1 MLIHWRFIDA
11 NGLTLA
17 QATVTLPLGQILSV
31 DFKRQGGPLRAELR
45 AQVDIVSADVPSES
59 LRRSLEVFNND
70 TGATTVFMGGAA
82 P

>member
-1 MLIHWRFIDA
+1 MKRSPLPPSF
-11 NGLTLA
+11 LA
-17 QATVTLPLGQILSV
+17 VALAFPFV
-31 DFKRQGGPLRAELR
+31 A
-45 AQVDIVSADVPSES
+45 AC